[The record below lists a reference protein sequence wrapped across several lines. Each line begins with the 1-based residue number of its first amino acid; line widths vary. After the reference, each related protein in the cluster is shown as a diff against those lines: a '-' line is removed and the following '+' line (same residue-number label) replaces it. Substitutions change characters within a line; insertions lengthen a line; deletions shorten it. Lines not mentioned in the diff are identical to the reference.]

1 MVNPVA
7 DASNVMLV
15 FPAASPALADS
26 LAAASLFDSSMPALA
41 PFSAARPADLKGA
54 DQMST
59 LVMSLESL
67 IGHFKDF
74 EVAEI
79 ELSVTGAIETNGL
92 LRLAV
97 AAKGEGGVRILLKP
111 SEKQ

>member
-7 DASNVMLV
+7 NASNVLLI
-15 FPAASPALADS
+15 FPAPAPALASS
-26 LAAASLFDSSMPALA
+26 LAAASIFDSSTPAA
-41 PFSAARPADLKGA
+41 AHFSAVHPADLKGT

-59 LVMSLESL
+59 LVMSLENL
-67 IGHFKDF
+67 ISHFRDF

-79 ELSVTGAIETNGL
+79 ELSVTGAVETNGL